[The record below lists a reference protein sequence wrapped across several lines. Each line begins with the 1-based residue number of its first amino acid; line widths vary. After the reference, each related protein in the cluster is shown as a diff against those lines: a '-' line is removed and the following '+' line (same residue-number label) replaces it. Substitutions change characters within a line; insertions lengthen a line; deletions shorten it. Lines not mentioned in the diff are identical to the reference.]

1 MPEPYSGAPAMGENH
16 TTAVVQRYLD
26 AMAGE
31 APADPLI
38 RALLDRA
45 VGRLEMLCGSMLVR
59 SYPRLAR
66 PPLGLR
72 TNELLGAVVERL
84 LTALR
89 AVRPPTVR
97 AFFALA
103 NRHITWELNDLA
115 RRLDEQPAD
124 LELCEGVPAP
134 AGSGS
139 GLTPEARR
147 ILAAIDGLPADEREA
162 FGLVRLQGLEQ
173 EEAAEVLG
181 VSISTVQRRLYRAVL
196 KLTNELDHLRP
207 PQRGGVGHDRRS
219 ARG

>member
-1 MPEPYSGAPAMGENH
+1 MVENH

-45 VGRLEMLCGSMLVR
+45 VGRLEMLCGSMPFR
-59 SYPRLAR
+59 SYPRLTR

-103 NRHITWELNDLA
+103 NRHISWELNDLA
-115 RRLDEQPAD
+115 RRLDKQPAD
-124 LELCEGVPAP
+124 VELREGLVPVA
-134 AGSGS
+134 ASSGS
-139 GLTPEARR
+139 GLTPDARR
-147 ILAAIDGLPADEREA
+147 ILEAIDGLPPDEREA
-162 FGLVRLQGLEQ
+162 FCLVRVQGLMQ

-181 VSISTVQRRLYRAVL
+181 ASIRTAQRRLNRAVWAL
-196 KLTNELDHLRP
+196 AKELDHLRP
-207 PQRGGVGHDRRS
+207 T
-219 ARG
+219 